1 MKKEKGWFYT
11 EITTNAKR
19 YASEAIESTAL
30 TNGYYTDSLE
40 RELKILNIPFCVY
53 VSSGAAALAMSFI
66 AGGATKEAK

>member
-40 RELKILNIPFCVY
+40 RELKDFKYSILRIREQWNV
-53 VSSGAAALAMSFI
+53 LLWQ
-66 AGGATKEAK
+66 